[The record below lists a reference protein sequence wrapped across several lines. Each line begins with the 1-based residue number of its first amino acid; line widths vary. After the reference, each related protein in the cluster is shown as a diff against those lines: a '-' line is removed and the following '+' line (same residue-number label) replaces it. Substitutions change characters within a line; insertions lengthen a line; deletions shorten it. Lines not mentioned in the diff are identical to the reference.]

1 MLEIPGDGEV
11 SDDENVA
18 HEEDGQLIEERT
30 HSSDPEDS
38 SDSDYENNVALSTS
52 SGRGRGRSRIRRGGE
67 RGEGV
72 EVCYVRKVTMLSW
85 KSVSGILY
93 KLFSVPIV
101 SLSVMVE
108 IIIF

>member
-38 SDSDYENNVALSTS
+38 SDSDYENIKYVLPAL
-52 SGRGRGRSRIRRGGE
+52 GE
-67 RGEGV
+67 RV
-72 EVCYVRKVTMLSW
+72 MCPLLRN
-85 KSVSGILY
+85 KSHH
-93 KLFSVPIV
+93 
-101 SLSVMVE
+101 
-108 IIIF
+108 

>member
-52 SGRGRGRSRIRRGGE
+52 SGRGRGRSRIRGEQGEGGE
-67 RGEGV
+67 
-72 EVCYVRKVTMLSW
+72 
-85 KSVSGILY
+85 
-93 KLFSVPIV
+93 
-101 SLSVMVE
+101 VME
-108 IIIF
+108 LC